1 MFAKRMIIFGWDRRM
16 GTLINSWHT
25 LPREEDCCSKYL
37 NYKVFLLCSV
47 ITLSVY
53 LLLVKIDGSPSNF
66 FSPFSQ
72 IIHMPFGET
81 FCIQYN
87 ILLWSLHLW
96 NAINFGH
103 IFHAQPFII
112 YIEVQGETENLVC
125 ILQILKFYV
134 SFLSSANQYSIVDD
148 TYHLWLEGILQDF
161 NDWY

>member
-1 MFAKRMIIFGWDRRM
+1 M

-148 TYHLWLEGILQDF
+148 TYHLWLERILQDF